1 MTIWAA
7 FSNFF
12 LLLFAIFH
20 LGTQLVE
27 FRSDVIFQV
36 TTSDFNIDGK
46 NCSNSTCFEM
56 DLLI

>member
-12 LLLFAIFH
+12 VPLFAIFY

-36 TTSDFNIDGK
+36 TTSDFNIDDK
-46 NCSNSTCFEM
+46 NCSNSTYF
-56 DLLI
+56 